1 MPTHDIALSPLKTN
15 ICNPNTR
22 DSTSIVLRISENPDD
37 KIQFPK
43 FNRGSNMSIINE
55 NVYNTSSKS
64 RKFFQM
70 YGEQLMRLSKHD
82 PLHEMTIQEKDLVWK
97 GREYCLENTHY
108 KRILPKIIDCVDY
121 ADRAQV
127 VELHCLLDR
136 WPLLSPEDALQLFDF
151 YYPDEYVRSYAVK
164 GPSINYVGRRGGL
177 AKCLHSL

>member
-1 MPTHDIALSPLKTN
+1 MNLNKMADV
-15 ICNPNTR
+15 TR
-22 DSTSIVLRISENPDD
+22 KSLYNFIST
-37 KIQFPK
+37 
-43 FNRGSNMSIINE
+43 
-55 NVYNTSSKS
+55 
-64 RKFFQM
+64 
-70 YGEQLMRLSKHD
+70 
-82 PLHEMTIQEKDLVWK
+82 LVWK